1 VDERSVRGVVRAA
14 PGSRTAPAR
23 AGWTWLVPAG
33 LIALSLVPLLIGSL
47 RLVELSGGPEVT
59 PENARFSA
67 SPLPVILHIVSAIV
81 YTVLGALQFSPG
93 LRRRR
98 PRWHRLAGRLVVI
111 SGLVVALSALW
122 LNQFYARPAGSGELL
137 YVFRL
142 VFGFGMALSIVLGFV
157 AIRRRD
163 VTHHRAWMI
172 RAYAIGV
179 AAGTQVFTQGFGG
192 AIFGTSELSMALLAG
207 AGWII
212 NLAVAELAIRRT
224 TGRPASTASAGI
236 PALR

>member
-1 VDERSVRGVVRAA
+1 
-14 PGSRTAPAR
+14 
-23 AGWTWLVPAG
+23 
-33 LIALSLVPLLIGSL
+33 
-47 RLVELSGGPEVT
+47 
-59 PENARFSA
+59 
-67 SPLPVILHIVSAIV
+67 
-81 YTVLGALQFSPG
+81 
-93 LRRRR
+93 
-98 PRWHRLAGRLVVI
+98 
-111 SGLVVALSALW
+111 
-122 LNQFYARPAGSGELL
+122 
-137 YVFRL
+137 VFRL

>member
-1 VDERSVRGVVRAA
+1 MHQRSVTGAA
-14 PGSRTAPAR
+14 KPAPVIGTPPAQAR
-23 AGWTWLVPAG
+23 WTWLVPTG
-33 LIALSLVPLLIGSL
+33 LIALSLVPLVIGSL
-47 RLVELSGGPEVT
+47 RLVDLSGGPEVT

-67 SPLPVILHIVSAIV
+67 SPAPVILHIVSATV

-93 LRRRR
+93 LRRSR
-98 PRWHRLAGRLVVI
+98 PRWHRIAGRLVVI

-122 LNQFYARPAGSGELL
+122 LNQFYAHPAGSGNLL
-137 YVFRL
+137 YLFRL
-142 VFGFGMALSIVLGFV
+142 LFGFGMALSIVLGFM

-163 VTHHRAWMI
+163 VAHHRAWMI

-179 AAGTQVFTQGFGG
+179 AVGTQVFTQGFGG
-192 AIFGTSELSMALLAG
+192 VIFGTSELSMALLAG

-212 NLAVAELAIRRT
+212 NLVVAESAIRRT
-224 TGRPASTASAGI
+224 SRNAAPTAAARI